1 MLVQFKLGAAV
12 RDIKAILRKHMNR
25 RLYLALSAV
34 KRSPSAVLRAA
45 KNELA
50 VRRAIARS
58 GKPNTGPKEWFSGID
73 DETWLWMNT
82 TGRRQRKAIARLLP
96 EMPEVSIQEI
106 YTGGSGDQTLGH
118 GFNVYR
124 IFKKCYETHVGPI
137 GSCCGVLDFGCGWG
151 RTIRFFLKDVEPERL
166 SGVDHAPQAIRIC
179 RETNP
184 WCKFTSIEPNPP
196 TALTTQS
203 FGLIY
208 LYSVFS
214 HLPEEMHWMLLKEFH
229 RLLVPGGMLIATTRA
244 RDFVHECKAVREDP
258 RLNEKPLW
266 QKNLARIFTDA
277 DATISAYDSGQYCYE
292 GYGSEGRW
300 SFWGEAC
307 IPKSYVEKRWQEI
320 FDLCDYIDDRGADP
334 QNVIVARKRA

>member
-1 MLVQFKLGAAV
+1 VG
-12 RDIKAILRKHMNR
+12 DIKAILRRHMNR
-25 RLYLALSAV
+25 RLYSALSRV
-34 KRSPSAVLRAA
+34 KRSPSVVLRVA

-50 VRRAIARS
+50 VRPAIVRS
-58 GKPNTGPKEWFSGID
+58 EKPNTGPKDWFSGID

-82 TGRRQRKAIARLLP
+82 TGRRRRKAIARLLP
-96 EMPEVSIQEI
+96 GMPEISIQEM
-106 YTGGSGDQTLGH
+106 YTGGSGDQTLRA
-118 GFNVYR
+118 GFNAYR

-151 RTIRFFLKDVEPERL
+151 RTIRFFLKDVEPEKL
-166 SGVDHAPQAIRIC
+166 LGVDHNAQAIRIC
-179 RETNP
+179 RETNR
-184 WCKFTSIEPNPP
+184 WCKFTLIEPDPP
-196 TALTTQS
+196 TPLTPES

-244 RDFVHECKAVREDP
+244 RDFVHDCKALRDDP
-258 RLNEKPLW
+258 QLNEKPDFLR
-266 QKNLARIFTDA
+266 QTARIFVDV
-277 DATISAYDSGQYCYE
+277 DATISAYDNGQYCYE
-292 GYGSEGRW
+292 GYGLEGRW

-307 IPKSYVEKRWQEI
+307 ISKSYVERRWQEI
-320 FDLCDYIDDRGADP
+320 FDVCDYIDDRGADP